1 MPVTG
6 HDILTNA
13 DLFRAAYP
21 NWPSAETDPLAGPFM
36 SAVQLTD
43 YSDDPEFAILLPESD
58 GTGGELARIERQ
70 F

>member
-43 YSDDPEFAILLPESD
+43 YSDEPGYAILP
-58 GTGGELARIERQ
+58 AREDIADEEG
-70 F
+70 